1 MTIRLEAA
9 RGWKGE
15 SPQGGGCAK
24 VGDQRPGALG
34 GVLTRKLVV
43 TITQEENLILAKIAE
58 AKKAEATAKLEQGKW
73 FRTT

>member
-15 SPQGGGCAK
+15 SPRGGGCAK

-34 GVLTRKLVV
+34 GDLTRKLVSV
-43 TITQEENLILAKIAE
+43 AQEENLILTKIAE
-58 AKKAEATAKLEQGKW
+58 AKKAEATAKLEQGEW